1 MNFQAEVEQI
11 ETNKDEKKIEGFLHD
26 KTSIVL
32 FVITIIG
39 VIILISSIFTVGIY
53 KFDWNSGFTKMM
65 VAVIPY
71 PAATVNGK
79 LIRYS
84 EYLDYVETLSRGGVI
99 GDSPVLYQDVKGDVL
114 DNLVRGE
121 LLRQIAV
128 DYNVEV
134 SNEEIDEKMAELQ
147 TVNGSLQ
154 EMKDRL
160 LNELGWTLSDY
171 ESRVLVPIIRFEKLT
186 ELILGDDNIQ
196 KERKEYAEETLE
208 KIHSGFD
215 FATIANQVSQDPSA
229 LYGGDLGYLTPDD
242 FPTDVAQQIF
252 WIGEGETTEVLDLGD
267 AYYIYRVSEIVDTGV
282 AEQRHMWVIVIRKKT
297 VNDIYEQYYYDAEIM
312 KYI

>member
-1 MNFQAEVEQI
+1 MDFQAEVKQV
-11 ETNKDEKKIEGFLHD
+11 ETKKPQKVDGLLND
-26 KTSIVL
+26 KTSLIL
-32 FVITIIG
+32 FVVTILGIF
-39 VIILISSIFTVGIY
+39 ILISSVFTVGIY
-53 KFDWNSGFTKMM
+53 KLGWSSGFSKMI

-79 LIRYS
+79 LIRFS

-99 GDSPVLYQDVKGDVL
+99 DDNPVLYEDVKGDVL

-134 SNEEIDEKMAELQ
+134 SNEEIENKLAELQ
-147 TVNGSLQ
+147 AVNGSLQ

-160 LNELGWTLSDY
+160 LNELGWTLADY
-171 ESRVLVPIIRFEKLT
+171 KSRVLVPIIRFEKLT
-186 ELILGDDNIQ
+186 ELILNDNSIQ
-196 KERKEYAEETLE
+196 QERTDYAEETLG
-208 KIHSGFD
+208 KIRAGFE
-215 FATIANQVSQDPSA
+215 FAAIANQVSQDPSA
-229 LYGGDLGYLTPDD
+229 LYGGDLGYLLPED

-252 WIGEGETTEVLDLGD
+252 WIAEGETTEVMDLGD
-267 AYYIYRVSEIVDTGV
+267 AYYIYKVSEIVDTGV
-282 AEQRHMWVIVIRKKT
+282 AEQRHVWVIVIRKKT
-297 VNDIYEQYYYDAEIM
+297 VDDIYEQYYYDAEIK